1 VRFAFKTFQHSTTW
15 TDLIETWRAGDEL
28 EIFESGWIF
37 DHYYRVASGPDGQPR
52 TDPTSPCFE
61 TWTTLAAL
69 AACTRRLRLGVIVT
83 GVVNHNIGVLA
94 KMAATVDHI
103 SAGRLELSLGA
114 GSMEDEKA
122 SYGMELGSPK
132 ERLDR
137 LEEAIPVVLS
147 LFTQEL
153 TNFDGTYVHMHD
165 ARLVPKPV
173 QQPYPPI
180 TIGGTGANRT
190 LRLAARWASHWNTVG
205 YDADDYARKCQALD
219 QRCLEIGRDPK
230 EITRSAQLIIP
241 AGPDGLAVVERA
253 PALFAAGADVV
264 ILALDPPYSPGRLER
279 VAQLASAL
287 AA

>member
-1 VRFAFKTFQHSTTW
+1 MRFAFKTFQHSTTW

-230 EITRSAQLIIP
+230 AITRSAQLIIP

-253 PALFAAGADVV
+253 PALFSAGADVV